1 MVLGTHSLGVH
12 GDILVV
18 DDEAAVVEV
27 VALYL
32 RRDGFDVRVAHD
44 GLAAQK
50 AIDEQLPAL
59 VVLDVMIPGLDG
71 LALMRQLRADPGVD
85 VPVILLTARSQ
96 EADRIYG
103 LELGADDYVI
113 KPFSPRELTARVC
126 AVLALVGTV
135 NIPIIYKSVD
145 WWFTLHQP
153 ATLKMVE
160 VQNYGV
166 IRLRLA
172 ILGSTSL
179 IMLSAW
185 IWSPPANLWS
195 ACLLGLTG

>member
-1 MVLGTHSLGVH
+1 MRDQSEQSMALGEHNLGLH

-59 VVLDVMIPGLDG
+59 VVLDVMLPGLDG
-71 LALMRQLRADPGVD
+71 LALMRQLRADPGAD

-103 LELGADDYVI
+103 LELGADDYL
-113 KPFSPRELTARVC
+113 PNGHNHLT
-126 AVLALVGTV
+126 
-135 NIPIIYKSVD
+135 
-145 WWFTLHQP
+145 
-153 ATLKMVE
+153 
-160 VQNYGV
+160 
-166 IRLRLA
+166 
-172 ILGSTSL
+172 
-179 IMLSAW
+179 
-185 IWSPPANLWS
+185 
-195 ACLLGLTG
+195 